1 MSDKTNKQCGYELN
15 YPMDLRSYLTVYEGF
30 LSKKECSDLIKVMK
44 NADWRSH
51 SYYDPKT
58 AQQYNGEK
66 ELSVVWHRDPK
77 TMALQERIWEVI
89 NTYITKENAW
99 MGKWFGG
106 WQGYSPVRF
115 NKYNVDTRMEKHCDH
130 IHSIFDGER
139 KGIPVLSVLG
149 ALNDNYEGGDL
160 LFWDDQ
166 KIELKAGAIMVFPSN
181 FMYPHRVSE
190 VTKGTRYSYVS
201 WVW

>member
-1 MSDKTNKQCGYELN
+1 MD
-15 YPMDLRSYLTVYEGF
+15 YPMDLRGYLHVYEGF
-30 LSKKECSDLIKVMK
+30 LSKKECSDLIKAVK
-44 NADWRSH
+44 NLGWRSH
-51 SYYDPKT
+51 AYYDPKT
-58 AQQYNGEK
+58 NQGYYGEK
-66 ELSVVWHRDPK
+66 ELSVVWPTHPK
-77 TMALQERIWEVI
+77 TTMLQERIWEAI
-89 NTYITKENAW
+89 DTYVSKDNAW
-99 MGKWFGG
+99 MGEWFGG
-106 WQGYSPVRF
+106 WQGYTSVRF

-166 KIELKAGAIMVFPSN
+166 KIELKAGAIMIFPSN